1 MIIKVLTFVQTYG
14 VYPVRQQG
22 NLLSS
27 VKTFEI
33 VIYYNYMIIS
43 NL

>member
-33 VIYYNYMIIS
+33 VIYF
-43 NL
+43 